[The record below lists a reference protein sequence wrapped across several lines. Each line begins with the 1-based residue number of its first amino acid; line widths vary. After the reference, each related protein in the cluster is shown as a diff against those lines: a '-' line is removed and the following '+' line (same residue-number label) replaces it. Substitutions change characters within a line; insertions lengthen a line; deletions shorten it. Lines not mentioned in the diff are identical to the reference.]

1 MKRINTVV
9 FDVIPSTNTYAK
21 ENAASLSLPSLIIA
35 NHQTNGRGRQGKSF
49 YSPADSGL
57 YMTLVF
63 EVKKAFPLITP
74 AAAVAVCEAIED
86 VSQFK
91 PQIKWVNDIFYNG
104 KKVCGILSET
114 TKCDSKTL
122 YIIGIGINLTTDN
135 FPEELDM
142 AGSFLTDFNKN
153 ELAESISKRILDY
166 TESPDNGRIAEEY
179 RKRLFVIGRE
189 IEFTESGVDYTAKVK
204 DINEFCHLITELPDG
219 GEKVLLSGEI
229 SIRI

>member
-1 MKRINTVV
+1 MKRFDIIE

-21 ENAASLSLPSLIIA
+21 ENAASLALPSLLIA

-57 YMTLVF
+57 YMTLIF
-63 EVKKAFPLITP
+63 EVKKAFPLVTP
-74 AAAVAVCEAIED
+74 AAAVAVCEAIEET
-86 VSQFK
+86 SQLK
-91 PQIKWVNDIFYNG
+91 PQIKWVNDIFFNS

-114 TKCDSKTL
+114 TKCDGKTL
-122 YIIGIGINLTTDN
+122 YIIGIGINLTTDE

-142 AGSFLTDFNKN
+142 AGSFATAFDKK

-166 TESPDNGRIAEEY
+166 TDSPDDERIINEY
-179 RKRLFVIGRE
+179 RKRLFIIGRE
-189 IEFTESGVDYTAKVK
+189 ITFTENGVDYTAKVK
-204 DINEFCHLITELPDG
+204 DINEFCHLITELSDG
-219 GEKVLLSGEI
+219 GEKTILSGEI